1 MSLERAP
8 AWASKVF
15 VKFNAFFGGK
25 FNTYWKTTK
34 NYVIEK
40 ISAFWT
46 GLAFRVGVRA
56 QVAELHFSLFFP
68 LIFIDWINACWH
80 LDYIKVNHN
89 FNTFY
94 KLKSI
99 YFQLKSFKR
108 YLNLFLP
115 VFKENVFFNL
125 NHIYLYLPAWI
136 QFTNNIRGYRIIL

>member
-68 LIFIDWINACWH
+68 LTFLDWINACWH

-89 FNTFY
+89 LNTFY
-94 KLKSI
+94 TLKSI
-99 YFQLKSFKR
+99 YFLIKILWMVLKSFSSCVKR
-108 YLNLFLP
+108 KRFFLI
-115 VFKENVFFNL
+115 E
-125 NHIYLYLPAWI
+125 II
-136 QFTNNIRGYRIIL
+136 FTYICHCFYKINQ